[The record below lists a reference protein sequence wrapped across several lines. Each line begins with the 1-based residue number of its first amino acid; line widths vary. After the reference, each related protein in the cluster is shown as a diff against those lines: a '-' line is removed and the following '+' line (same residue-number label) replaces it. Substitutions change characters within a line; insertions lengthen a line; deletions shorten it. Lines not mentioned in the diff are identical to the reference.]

1 MNDLTNINQQDLQ
14 AMNELLGTQVTGGTG
29 GAIVR
34 VPELKINSRSRDKD
48 TKKAIPE
55 GSYFLTNID
64 QKVYG

>member
-1 MNDLTNINQQDLQ
+1 MNDLTNVNQIDLQ

-34 VPELKINSRSRDKD
+34 VPELKINSRSRDKE

-55 GSYFLTNID
+55 ANYFLTNMD
-64 QKVYG
+64 QKV